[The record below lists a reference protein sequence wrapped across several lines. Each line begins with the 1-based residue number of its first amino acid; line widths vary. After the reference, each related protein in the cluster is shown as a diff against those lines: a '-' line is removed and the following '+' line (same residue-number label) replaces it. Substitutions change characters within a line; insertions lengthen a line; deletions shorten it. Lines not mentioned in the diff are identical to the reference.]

1 METITRNVRDIP
13 AIDLQAIEH
22 LIGVPLYPDQ
32 QVIVQ
37 VVEIESG
44 REKNS
49 PDSGEAKLPD
59 WCSVYEGLSDDEID
73 RLDGA
78 IQQRLDLTREVS

>member
-13 AIDLQAIEH
+13 ATDLQALEH
-22 LIGVPLYPDQ
+22 LIGFPLYPGQ

-37 VVEIESG
+37 VIEIESG
-44 REKNS
+44 REKNA

-59 WCSVYEGLSDDEID
+59 WCNVYDGLSDEEID

-78 IQQRLDLTREVS
+78 IQQRLDLTKERS